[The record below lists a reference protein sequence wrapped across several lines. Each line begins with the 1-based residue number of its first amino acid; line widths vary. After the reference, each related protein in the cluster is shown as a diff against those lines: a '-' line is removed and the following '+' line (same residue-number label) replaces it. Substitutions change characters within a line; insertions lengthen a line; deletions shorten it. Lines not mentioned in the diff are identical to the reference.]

1 MGRGRRLAGFAV
13 LAAVVLLSA
22 PAAYG
27 ATAAQ
32 IRADLADGQLDGKY
46 TNAELK
52 AFLQDATAQGYAP
65 PGGDVI
71 GNAGVPANVA
81 GEAAGAAGLLPFTG
95 VDLALLVAGAM
106 VLVLIGLGL
115 RRLAANNNN

>member
-1 MGRGRRLAGFAV
+1 MGRGRRLAGLAMLAAAV
-13 LAAVVLLSA
+13 LVSA

-32 IRADLADGQLDGKY
+32 IRADLADGRLDGKY
-46 TNAELK
+46 TNAELT
-52 AFLQDATAQGYAP
+52 AFLKDATSQGYPP

-71 GNAGVPANVA
+71 GSAGVPSEVA
-81 GEAAGAAGLLPFTG
+81 GEAAGLLPFTG

-106 VLVLIGLGL
+106 VLVLIGFGL
-115 RRLAANNNN
+115 RRLAAKSV